1 MPFVKS
7 YFVVGYQWEFCCQ
20 AFQYYYTDID
30 IKYILGD
37 GFQFYLLLYSSLN
50 FPTIVIFVQ
59 VMPSE
64 LLFELK
70 I

>member
-7 YFVVGYQWEFCCQ
+7 YFVVGYQWDNCCQ

-37 GFQFYLLLYSSLN
+37 GFQFYLLLCSSLN
-50 FPTIVIFVQ
+50 FPTIVFSVQ